1 MQYHVFI
8 SDKNYMLQK
17 MVQETWSNLF
27 SVIVSS
33 YSLIS
38 SYLKTLKR
46 ETFLLLP
53 QVFLERTV
61 MNLNIWSVI

>member
-8 SDKNYMLQK
+8 SDKNYTLQK

-27 SVIVSS
+27 SVTVSS
-33 YSLIS
+33 YSLMS
-38 SYLKTLKR
+38 SCLKTLKR